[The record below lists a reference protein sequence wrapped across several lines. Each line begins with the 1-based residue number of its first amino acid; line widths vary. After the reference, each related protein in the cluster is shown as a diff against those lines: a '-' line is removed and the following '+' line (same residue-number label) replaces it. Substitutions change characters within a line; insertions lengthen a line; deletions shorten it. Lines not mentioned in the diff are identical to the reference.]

1 MYTPPPPPPP
11 AASPPPPPP
20 PATMRMLIDDIP
32 EGTSH
37 VQLPTVVKRKTTE
50 FPFVDDVG
58 LHAAALAGSTKKIE
72 VKARRTPINTIEALL
87 SIFRV

>member
-1 MYTPPPPPPP
+1 
-11 AASPPPPPP
+11 
-20 PATMRMLIDDIP
+20 MLIAVRP
-32 EGTSH
+32 AGTVQ
-37 VQLPTVVKRKTTE
+37 VQLPTVVNLSTT
-50 FPFVDDVG
+50 VDPLVVDVG